1 MNVDTSRWH
10 DIDWLECQQ
19 KVQHLQYKI
28 VVAFN
33 KGEIGEV
40 KQLQHNLTKS
50 FAARALAVRAVSTN
64 PGSKTP
70 GVDNVAW
77 KTPTEKWDAILE
89 LGKLANYKASPVR
102 RVWVSKDGKPV
113 LPDKS
118 NGRPLGIPT
127 MQDRAVQTVW
137 NLALTPI
144 AECTGDRHSYGFRPF
159 RSTKD
164 ATAMLFIRLSN
175 RHRPQWILEAYIKG
189 FFNNIS
195 HEWIMAN
202 IPVQPQMLQQ
212 WLKAGHIEF
221 EAVTATE
228 AGVPQGGPISP
239 TISNMVLDGLSD
251 HIQKAVAP
259 YTTKK
264 GNTARKYNTK
274 VTMIRYADD
283 FVVTCANK
291 QLLEDVIKPAVQQFL
306 AVRGLEL
313 SATKTLTTSIDDGFD
328 FLGYNFR
335 LYKNAKKLPEGK
347 VLLIKPSKKSISRIK
362 TKILETFEKHR
373 KSSAYTLIHALN
385 PILRGWANYHRT
397 VVAKKVFN
405 QIGYYLWTK
414 AWKWARAKHTRRN
427 STQLVK
433 MYFEKVGGRN
443 WVFFGTKG
451 PAKLTLFDIANVS
464 IGRHVLVRDLNP
476 YLPENRDYFRK
487 RRQLGTVAD
496 GLWDKRSLQLLKRE
510 GYQCPVCEQPIVF
523 GQEVDVH
530 HKLSKKLGGSDTNKN
545 LVVLHRECHK
555 QVTFCRS
562 DKLKARFV
570 ERGIVKEQSFTSFG
584 KHKSDVRAV

>member
-1 MNVDTSRWH
+1 
-10 DIDWLECQQ
+10 
-19 KVQHLQYKI
+19 
-28 VVAFN
+28 
-33 KGEIGEV
+33 
-40 KQLQHNLTKS
+40 
-50 FAARALAVRAVSTN
+50 
-64 PGSKTP
+64 
-70 GVDNVAW
+70 
-77 KTPTEKWDAILE
+77 
-89 LGKLANYKASPVR
+89 
-102 RVWVSKDGKPV
+102 
-113 LPDKS
+113 
-118 NGRPLGIPT
+118 
-127 MQDRAVQTVW
+127 
-137 NLALTPI
+137 
-144 AECTGDRHSYGFRPF
+144 
-159 RSTKD
+159 
-164 ATAMLFIRLSN
+164 
-175 RHRPQWILEAYIKG
+175 
-189 FFNNIS
+189 
-195 HEWIMAN
+195 MAN
-202 IPVQPQMLQQ
+202 IPVQPQVLQQ

-221 EAVTATE
+221 EGVTATE

-313 SATKTLTTSIDDGFD
+313 SATKRLTTSIDDGFD

-335 LYKNAKKLPEGK
+335 LYKDAKKLPEGK
-347 VLLIKPSKKSISRIK
+347 VLLIKPSKKSIYRIK

-451 PAKLTLFDIANVS
+451 PAKLTLFDIANVH
-464 IGRHVLVRDLNP
+464 IGRLTQSKIVLIAIFDCNHVLVRDLNP

-487 RRQLGTVAD
+487 RLQLGTVAD
-496 GLWDKRSLQLLKRE
+496 GLWDKRSLLTQSSIVLIAIFDCNQLLKRE

-523 GQEVDVH
+523 DQEVDVH
-530 HKLSKKLGGSDTNKN
+530 HKLSKKLGGNDTNKN

-555 QVTFCRS
+555 QVTYCRS
-562 DKLKARFV
+562 DTLKARFV
-570 ERGIVKEQSFTSFG
+570 EGGIVKEQ
-584 KHKSDVRAV
+584 